1 MVGSRHSSYV
11 AHDPSPGNDTA
22 HFLDRFFF
30 PFQLTSLMN
39 PLQAGLEAK
48 SSLRDVSGDLSP
60 RHFQIL

>member
-1 MVGSRHSSYV
+1 MVSSLHSSYV
-11 AHDPSPGNDTA
+11 AHDSSPGNDAT

-39 PLQAGLEAK
+39 PMQAGQEAK

-60 RHFQIL
+60 RQFQIL